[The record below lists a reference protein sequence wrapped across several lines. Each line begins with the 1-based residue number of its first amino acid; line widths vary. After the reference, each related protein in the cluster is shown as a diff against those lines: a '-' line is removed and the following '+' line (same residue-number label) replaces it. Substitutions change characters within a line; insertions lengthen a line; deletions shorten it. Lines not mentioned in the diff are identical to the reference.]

1 MAERRGPLGQFSPK
15 TNCNQAAEDVGGGAG
30 EPFPLN
36 AFPEFVASITLP
48 RVLDRRKTGE
58 KMLRGIPVSQG
69 VSRSRVVV
77 LDRTR
82 IDPAKWGILESDL
95 AGEEERLQSSLAETR
110 RQILAVQERLREAMG
125 AEEAQIF
132 DAHLLVLEDP
142 MLLQE
147 TARFIR
153 EDLVSAEYAFHQA
166 SEKYAEALGKVD
178 DSYLSE
184 RAADIRDVTQRVLS
198 NLMGQPLCSVLADLT
213 EPCIVAA
220 HDLTPSD
227 TATMDPAMV
236 LGFVTEVGT
245 RTSHTAILARSLRIP
260 AVLGLGEAIGE
271 LNTGQSVLLD
281 GFNGFVV
288 IDPAEQTLFEYGQL
302 VDRQTSIEESL
313 EVIHDDA
320 AETKDGH
327 RIILSANIERAAD
340 VEGVLQC
347 GATGVGLFRTEFLFI
362 NRSDLPDEE
371 EQFAAYRQVAESLA
385 PDPVIIRT
393 LDLGGDKLLSHVNV
407 AAEMNPFLGWRAIR
421 LCLEETDLFRTQLRA
436 ILRAS
441 AFGDLKI
448 MYPMISGVEEL
459 DAANVLL
466 DECRGQLRAEG
477 VAFAEALEIGV
488 MIETPSAAMIAD
500 SLAKRVKFFSI
511 GTNDLIQYALAVD
524 RLNEKIA
531 HLYEPTH
538 PGILRLIKAT
548 VDAGKAHGI
557 WTGVCGEMAGDLAA
571 VPLLLGLGVGELSVT
586 PSMVPR
592 VKMLI
597 RSIEMSQARE
607 LAEFALGSESP
618 KQILARA
625 EALAKAAVP
634 SFFEVLTD

>member
-1 MAERRGPLGQFSPK
+1 MP
-15 TNCNQAAEDVGGGAG
+15 TN
-30 EPFPLN
+30 
-36 AFPEFVASITLP
+36 
-48 RVLDRRKTGE
+48 RKTGE

-82 IDPAKWGILESDL
+82 IDPAKWGILESDP
-95 AGEEERLQSSLAETR
+95 AGEEDRLQASLVETR
-110 RQILAVQERLREAMG
+110 RQILAVQERLREALG
-125 AEEAQIF
+125 AKEAQIF

-142 MLLQE
+142 MLIE
-147 TARFIR
+147 EATRFIR
-153 EDLVSAEYAFHQA
+153 EDLVTAEFAFHEA

-184 RAADIRDVTQRVLS
+184 RAADIRDVAQRVLAD
-198 NLMGQPLCSVLADLT
+198 LMGQALCTGLADLT
-213 EPCIVAA
+213 EPCVVVA

-227 TATMDPAMV
+227 TAMMDPAMV
-236 LGFVTEVGT
+236 LGFVTEVGS

-260 AVLGLGEAIGE
+260 AVLGLGEAISELHTGE
-271 LNTGQSVLLD
+271 SVLLD

-288 IDPAEQTLFEYGQL
+288 IDPSEQTLFEYGQL

-320 AETKDGH
+320 AETRDGH

-340 VEGVLQC
+340 VESVLQC
-347 GATGVGLFRTEFLFI
+347 GAIGVGLFRTEFLFI

-371 EQFAAYRQVAESLA
+371 EQFAAYRKVTESLA

-407 AAEMNPFLGWRAIR
+407 AEEMNPFLGWRAIR
-421 LCLEETDLFRTQLRA
+421 LCLEEKDLFRTQLRA

-441 AFGDLKI
+441 VFGNLKI

-459 DAANVLL
+459 EAANVLL
-466 DECRGQLRAEG
+466 DECREQLRDEG
-477 VAFAEALEIGV
+477 VAFAEDVEIGV

-548 VDAGKAHGI
+548 VDAGQAHGI
-557 WTGVCGEMAGDLAA
+557 WTGICGEMAGDLAA
-571 VPLLLGLGVGELSVT
+571 VPLLLGLGVSELSVT

-597 RSIEMSQARE
+597 RSIEMSEARK
-607 LAEFALGSESP
+607 LAEFALDSDSP
-618 KQILARA
+618 KEILARA

-634 SFFEVLTD
+634 SFFEGGA

>member
-1 MAERRGPLGQFSPK
+1 MPTK
-15 TNCNQAAEDVGGGAG
+15 
-30 EPFPLN
+30 
-36 AFPEFVASITLP
+36 
-48 RVLDRRKTGE
+48 RKTGE

-77 LDRTR
+77 LDRMR

-95 AGEEERLQSSLAETR
+95 AGEEDRLQTSLVETR

-125 AEEAQIF
+125 TDEAQIF

-147 TARFIR
+147 TVRFIR
-153 EDLVSAEYAFHQA
+153 EDLVTAEFAFHQA
-166 SEKYAEALGKVD
+166 SEKYADALAKVD

-184 RAADIRDVTQRVLS
+184 RAADIRDVTQRVLA
-198 NLMGQPLCSVLADLT
+198 NLMGQPQCTALADLT
-213 EPCIVAA
+213 EPCIVVA

-236 LGFVTEVGT
+236 LGFVTEVGS
-245 RTSHTAILARSLRIP
+245 RTSHTAILARSMRIP

-271 LNTGQSVLLD
+271 LHTGESVLLD

-288 IDPAEQTLFEYGQL
+288 IDPSEQTLFEYGQL

-320 AETKDGH
+320 AETRDGH
-327 RIILSANIERAAD
+327 RIVLSANIERAAD

-371 EQFAAYRQVAESLA
+371 EQFAAYRKVAESLA

-393 LDLGGDKLLSHVNV
+393 LDLGGDKLVSHINV
-407 AAEMNPFLGWRAIR
+407 AAETNPFLGWRAIR
-421 LCLEETDLFRTQLRA
+421 LCLEETDMFRTQLRA

-441 AFGDLKI
+441 AFGNLKI

-459 DAANVLL
+459 EAANALL
-466 DECRGQLRAEG
+466 DECREQLHAEG
-477 VAFAEALEIGV
+477 VAFGDDVEVGV
-488 MIETPSAAMIAD
+488 MIEIPSAALIAD

-524 RLNEKIA
+524 RLNDKIA

-538 PGILRLIKAT
+538 PGILRLIKMT
-548 VDAGKAHGI
+548 VDAGLAHGI
-557 WTGVCGEMAGDLAA
+557 WTGICGEMAGDLTAL
-571 VPLLLGLGVGELSVT
+571 PLLLGLGVTELSVT

-597 RSIEMSQARE
+597 RSIEMSEARK
-607 LAEFALGSESP
+607 LGEFALDSDSP
-618 KQILARA
+618 KEIFTRA

-634 SFFEVLTD
+634 SFF

>member
-1 MAERRGPLGQFSPK
+1 
-15 TNCNQAAEDVGGGAG
+15 
-30 EPFPLN
+30 
-36 AFPEFVASITLP
+36 
-48 RVLDRRKTGE
+48 
-58 KMLRGIPVSQG
+58 MLRGIPVSQG

-77 LDRTR
+77 LDRMR

-95 AGEEERLQSSLAETR
+95 AGEEDRLQTSLVETR

-125 AEEAQIF
+125 TDEAQIF

-147 TARFIR
+147 TVRFIR
-153 EDLVSAEYAFHQA
+153 EDLVTAEFAFHQA
-166 SEKYAEALGKVD
+166 SEKYADALAKVD

-184 RAADIRDVTQRVLS
+184 RAADIRDVTQRVLA
-198 NLMGQPLCSVLADLT
+198 NLMGQPQCTALADLT
-213 EPCIVAA
+213 EPCIVVA

-236 LGFVTEVGT
+236 LGFVTEVGS
-245 RTSHTAILARSLRIP
+245 RTSHTAILARSMRIP

-271 LNTGQSVLLD
+271 LHTGESVLLD

-288 IDPAEQTLFEYGQL
+288 IDPSEQTLFEYGQL

-320 AETKDGH
+320 AETRDGH
-327 RIILSANIERAAD
+327 RIVLSANIERAAD

-371 EQFAAYRQVAESLA
+371 EQFAAYRKVAESLA

-393 LDLGGDKLLSHVNV
+393 LDLGGDKLVSHINV
-407 AAEMNPFLGWRAIR
+407 AAETNPFLGWRAIR
-421 LCLEETDLFRTQLRA
+421 LCLEETDMFRTQLRA

-441 AFGDLKI
+441 AFGNLKI

-459 DAANVLL
+459 EAANALL
-466 DECRGQLRAEG
+466 DECREQLHAEG
-477 VAFAEALEIGV
+477 VAFGDDVEVGV
-488 MIETPSAAMIAD
+488 MIEIPSAALIAD

-524 RLNEKIA
+524 RLNDKIA

-538 PGILRLIKAT
+538 PGILRLIKMT
-548 VDAGKAHGI
+548 VDAGLAHGI
-557 WTGVCGEMAGDLAA
+557 WTGICGEMAGDLTAL
-571 VPLLLGLGVGELSVT
+571 PLLLGLGVTELSVT

-597 RSIEMSQARE
+597 RSIEMSEARK
-607 LAEFALGSESP
+607 LGEFALDSDSP
-618 KQILARA
+618 KEIFTRA

-634 SFFEVLTD
+634 SFF

>member
-1 MAERRGPLGQFSPK
+1 
-15 TNCNQAAEDVGGGAG
+15 
-30 EPFPLN
+30 
-36 AFPEFVASITLP
+36 
-48 RVLDRRKTGE
+48 
-58 KMLRGIPVSQG
+58 MLRGIPASQG

-82 IDPAKWGILESDL
+82 INPAKWGIVGADR
-95 AGEEERLQSSLAETR
+95 AKEEERLKASLADTLS
-110 RQILAVQERLREAMG
+110 QIVAMQDRLREAMG
-125 AEEAQIF
+125 AKEALIF
-132 DAHLLVLEDP
+132 DSHLLVLEDP
-142 MLLQE
+142 MLLE
-147 TARFIR
+147 EVSRFIR
-153 EDLVSAEYAFHQA
+153 EDLVSAEYAFYSA
-166 SEKYAEALGKVD
+166 SEKYANALANVED
-178 DSYLSE
+178 AYLSE
-184 RAADIRDVTQRVLS
+184 RAADVRDVTQRVLA
-198 NLMGQPLCSVLADLT
+198 NLMGRPTCAGLADLA
-213 EPCIVAA
+213 EPCIVVT

-227 TATMDPAMV
+227 TAMMDSAKV
-236 LGFVTEVGT
+236 LGFVTEVGS

-260 AVLGLGEAIGE
+260 AVLGLGGTIGE
-271 LNTGQSVLLD
+271 LKSGQSVLID

-288 IDPAEQTLFEYGQL
+288 IEPSDQTLFEYGQL
-302 VDRQTSIEESL
+302 VDRQASIEESL

-327 RIILSANIERAAD
+327 RIILSANIELATD
-340 VEGVLQC
+340 VEGVLQS

-371 EQFAAYRQVAESLA
+371 EQFAAYRRVAESLA
-385 PDPVIIRT
+385 PDSVIIRT

-407 AAEMNPFLGWRAIR
+407 AEEMNPFLGWRAIR
-421 LCLEETDLFRTQLRA
+421 LCLEEKDLFRTQLRA

-441 AFGDLKI
+441 VFGDLKI
-448 MYPMISGVEEL
+448 MYPMVSGVEEL
-459 DAANVLL
+459 EAANVLL
-466 DECRGQLRAEG
+466 DECRAQLRAEG
-477 VAFAEALEIGV
+477 TAFADAIEIGV

-500 SLAKRVKFFSI
+500 SLAKRVQFFSI
-511 GTNDLIQYALAVD
+511 GTNDLIQYTLAVD

-548 VDAGKAHGI
+548 VDAGQAHGI
-557 WTGVCGEMAGDLAA
+557 WTGVCGEMASDLAV
-571 VPLLLGLGVGELSVT
+571 VPLLLGLGVAELSVT

-607 LAEFALGSESP
+607 LAAFALDSDSP
-618 KQILARA
+618 KEILTRA

-634 SFFEVLTD
+634 DFFEGSA

>member
-1 MAERRGPLGQFSPK
+1 MPTK
-15 TNCNQAAEDVGGGAG
+15 
-30 EPFPLN
+30 
-36 AFPEFVASITLP
+36 
-48 RVLDRRKTGE
+48 RKTGE

-82 IDPAKWGILESDL
+82 IDPAKWGILESDP
-95 AGEEERLQSSLAETR
+95 AGEEDRLQASLVETR

-125 AEEAQIF
+125 AKEAQIF

-153 EDLVSAEYAFHQA
+153 EDLVTAEFAFHEA

-184 RAADIRDVTQRVLS
+184 RAADIRDVAQRVLAD
-198 NLMGQPLCSVLADLT
+198 LMGQALCTGLADLT
-213 EPCIVAA
+213 EPCVVVA

-227 TATMDPAMV
+227 TAMMDPAIV
-236 LGFVTEVGT
+236 LGFVTEVGS
-245 RTSHTAILARSLRIP
+245 RTSHMAILARSLRIP
-260 AVLGLGEAIGE
+260 AVLGLGEAISELHNGE
-271 LNTGQSVLLD
+271 SVLLD

-313 EVIHDDA
+313 EVIHDAA
-320 AETKDGH
+320 AETRDGH

-362 NRSDLPDEE
+362 NRSDLPGEE
-371 EQFAAYRQVAESLA
+371 EQFAAYRKVTESLA

-407 AAEMNPFLGWRAIR
+407 AEEMNPFLGWRAIR

-441 AFGDLKI
+441 VFGDLKI

-459 DAANVLL
+459 EAANVLL
-466 DECRGQLRAEG
+466 DECREQLRDEG
-477 VAFAEALEIGV
+477 VAFAEDVEIGV

-500 SLAKRVKFFSI
+500 RLARRVKFFSI
-511 GTNDLIQYALAVD
+511 GTNDLIQYTLAVD

-538 PGILRLIKAT
+538 PSILRLIKAT
-548 VDAGKAHGI
+548 VDAGQAHGI
-557 WTGVCGEMAGDLAA
+557 WTGICGEMAGDLAA
-571 VPLLLGLGVGELSVT
+571 VPLLLGLGVSELSVT

-597 RSIEMSQARE
+597 RSIEMSEARK
-607 LAEFALGSESP
+607 LAEFALDSDSP
-618 KQILARA
+618 KEILARA

-634 SFFEVLTD
+634 SFFEGAA

>member
-1 MAERRGPLGQFSPK
+1 
-15 TNCNQAAEDVGGGAG
+15 
-30 EPFPLN
+30 
-36 AFPEFVASITLP
+36 
-48 RVLDRRKTGE
+48 
-58 KMLRGIPVSQG
+58 MLRGIPVSQG

-82 IDPAKWGILESDL
+82 IDPAKWGILESDP
-95 AGEEERLQSSLAETR
+95 AGEEDRLQASLMETR
-110 RQILAVQERLREAMG
+110 RQILAVQERLREALG
-125 AEEAQIF
+125 AKEAQIF

-142 MLLQE
+142 MLIE
-147 TARFIR
+147 EATRFIR
-153 EDLVSAEYAFHQA
+153 EDLVTAEFALHKA

-184 RAADIRDVTQRVLS
+184 RAADIRDVAQRVLAD
-198 NLMGQPLCSVLADLT
+198 LMDQALCTGLADLT
-213 EPCIVAA
+213 EPCVVVA

-227 TATMDPAMV
+227 TAMMDPAMV
-236 LGFVTEVGT
+236 LGFATEVGS

-260 AVLGLGEAIGE
+260 AVLGLGEAISELHTGE
-271 LNTGQSVLLD
+271 SVLLD

-288 IDPAEQTLFEYGQL
+288 IDPSEQTLFEYGQL
-302 VDRQTSIEESL
+302 VDRQTSIEKSL

-320 AETKDGH
+320 AETRDGH

-340 VEGVLQC
+340 VESVLQC
-347 GATGVGLFRTEFLFI
+347 GAIGVGLFRTEFLFI
-362 NRSDLPDEE
+362 NRSDLPNEE
-371 EQFAAYRQVAESLA
+371 EQFAAYRKVTESLA

-407 AAEMNPFLGWRAIR
+407 AEEMNPFLGWRAIR
-421 LCLEETDLFRTQLRA
+421 LCLQEKDLFRTQLRA

-441 AFGDLKI
+441 VFGNLKI

-466 DECRGQLRAEG
+466 DECREQLRDEG
-477 VAFAEALEIGV
+477 VAFAEDVEIGV

-500 SLAKRVKFFSI
+500 SLARRVKFFSI

-548 VDAGKAHGI
+548 VDAGQAHGI
-557 WTGVCGEMAGDLAA
+557 WTGICGEMAGDLAA
-571 VPLLLGLGVGELSVT
+571 VPLLLGLGVSELSVT

-597 RSIEMSQARE
+597 CSIEMSEARK
-607 LAEFALGSESP
+607 LAEFALDSDSP
-618 KQILARA
+618 KEILARA

-634 SFFEVLTD
+634 SFFEGAA

>member
-1 MAERRGPLGQFSPK
+1 VPTK
-15 TNCNQAAEDVGGGAG
+15 
-30 EPFPLN
+30 
-36 AFPEFVASITLP
+36 
-48 RVLDRRKTGE
+48 RKTGE

-82 IDPAKWGILESDL
+82 IDPAKWGILESDP
-95 AGEEERLQSSLAETR
+95 AGEQDRLQASLMETR
-110 RQILAVQERLREAMG
+110 RQILAVQERLREALG
-125 AEEAQIF
+125 AKEAQIF

-142 MLLQE
+142 MLIE
-147 TARFIR
+147 EATRFIR
-153 EDLVSAEYAFHQA
+153 EDLVTAEFALHKA

-184 RAADIRDVTQRVLS
+184 RAADIRDVAQRVLAD
-198 NLMGQPLCSVLADLT
+198 LMDQALCTGLADLT
-213 EPCIVAA
+213 EPCVVVA

-227 TATMDPAMV
+227 TAMMDPAMV
-236 LGFVTEVGT
+236 LGFATEVGS

-260 AVLGLGEAIGE
+260 AVLGLGEAISELHTGE
-271 LNTGQSVLLD
+271 SVLLD

-288 IDPAEQTLFEYGQL
+288 IDPSEQTLFEYGQL
-302 VDRQTSIEESL
+302 VDRQTSIEKSL

-320 AETKDGH
+320 AETRDGH

-340 VEGVLQC
+340 VESVLQC
-347 GATGVGLFRTEFLFI
+347 GAIGVGLFRTEFLFI
-362 NRSDLPDEE
+362 NRSDLPNEE
-371 EQFAAYRQVAESLA
+371 EQFAAYRKVTESLA

-407 AAEMNPFLGWRAIR
+407 AEEMNPFLGWRAIR
-421 LCLEETDLFRTQLRA
+421 LCLQEKDLFRTQLRA

-441 AFGDLKI
+441 VFGNLKI

-459 DAANVLL
+459 EAANVLL
-466 DECRGQLRAEG
+466 DECREQLRDEG
-477 VAFAEALEIGV
+477 VAFAEDVEIGV

-500 SLAKRVKFFSI
+500 SLARRVKFFSI

-548 VDAGKAHGI
+548 VDAGQAHGI
-557 WTGVCGEMAGDLAA
+557 WTGICGEMAGDLAA
-571 VPLLLGLGVGELSVT
+571 VPLLLGLGVSELSVT

-597 RSIEMSQARE
+597 CSIEMSEARK
-607 LAEFALGSESP
+607 LAEFALYSDSP
-618 KQILARA
+618 KEILARA
-625 EALAKAAVP
+625 EVLAKAAVP
-634 SFFEVLTD
+634 SFFEGAA

>member
-1 MAERRGPLGQFSPK
+1 VPTK
-15 TNCNQAAEDVGGGAG
+15 
-30 EPFPLN
+30 
-36 AFPEFVASITLP
+36 
-48 RVLDRRKTGE
+48 RKTGE

-82 IDPAKWGILESDL
+82 IDPAKWGILESDP
-95 AGEEERLQSSLAETR
+95 AGEEDRLQASLVQTR
-110 RQILAVQERLREAMG
+110 RQILAVQERLREALG
-125 AEEAQIF
+125 AKEAQIF

-142 MLLQE
+142 MLIEEATRL
-147 TARFIR
+147 IR
-153 EDLVSAEYAFHQA
+153 EDLVTAEFALHEA

-184 RAADIRDVTQRVLS
+184 RAADIRDVAQRVLAD
-198 NLMGQPLCSVLADLT
+198 LMGQAPCTGLADLT
-213 EPCIVAA
+213 EPCVVVA

-227 TATMDPAMV
+227 TAMMDPAMV
-236 LGFVTEVGT
+236 LGFATEVGS

-260 AVLGLGEAIGE
+260 AVLGLGEAISELHTGE
-271 LNTGQSVLLD
+271 SVLLD

-288 IDPAEQTLFEYGQL
+288 IDPSEQTLFEYGQL

-320 AETKDGH
+320 AETRDGH

-340 VEGVLQC
+340 VESVLQC
-347 GATGVGLFRTEFLFI
+347 GAIGVGLFRTEFLFI

-371 EQFAAYRQVAESLA
+371 EQFVAYRKVTESLA

-407 AAEMNPFLGWRAIR
+407 AEEMNPFLGWRAIR
-421 LCLEETDLFRTQLRA
+421 LCLEEKDLFRTQLRA

-441 AFGDLKI
+441 VFGNLKI

-459 DAANVLL
+459 EAANVLL
-466 DECRGQLRAEG
+466 DECREQLRDEG
-477 VAFAEALEIGV
+477 VAFAEDVEIGV

-500 SLAKRVKFFSI
+500 SLARRVKFFSI

-548 VDAGKAHGI
+548 VDAGQAHGI
-557 WTGVCGEMAGDLAA
+557 WTGICGEMAGDLAA
-571 VPLLLGLGVGELSVT
+571 VPLLLGLGVSELSVT

-597 RSIEMSQARE
+597 RSIEMSKARK
-607 LAEFALGSESP
+607 LAEFALDSDSP
-618 KQILARA
+618 KEILARA

-634 SFFEVLTD
+634 SFFEGAA

>member
-1 MAERRGPLGQFSPK
+1 MPAK
-15 TNCNQAAEDVGGGAG
+15 
-30 EPFPLN
+30 
-36 AFPEFVASITLP
+36 
-48 RVLDRRKTGE
+48 RKTGE

-69 VSRSRVVV
+69 VSCSHVVV

-82 IDPAKWGILESDL
+82 IDPAKAGILESELD
-95 AGEEERLQSSLAETR
+95 EEENRLQASLVETR

-125 AEEAQIF
+125 AKEAQIF
-132 DAHLLVLEDP
+132 EAHRLVLEDP
-142 MLLQE
+142 MLLE
-147 TARFIR
+147 EVSRFIR
-153 EDLVSAEYAFHQA
+153 EELVTAEFAFHEA
-166 SEKYAEALGKVD
+166 SERYAEALGKVD

-198 NLMGQPLCSVLADLT
+198 NLMGQPQCAGLADLT
-213 EPCIVAA
+213 EPCIVVA

-236 LGFVTEVGT
+236 LGFVTEIGS

-260 AVLGLGEAIGE
+260 AVLGLGEAISK

-288 IDPAEQTLFEYGQL
+288 IDPSEQSLFEYGQL
-302 VDRQTSIEESL
+302 VDRQSSIEESL
-313 EVIHDDA
+313 EVIHDDT
-320 AETKDGH
+320 AETRDGH

-362 NRSDLPDEE
+362 NRSDLPNEE
-371 EQFAAYRQVAESLA
+371 EQFVAYRQVTESLA

-421 LCLEETDLFRTQLRA
+421 LCLQEKDLFRTQLRA

-441 AFGDLKI
+441 AYGNLKI

-459 DAANVLL
+459 QAANELL
-466 DECRGQLRAEG
+466 DECREQLRAKD
-477 VAFAEALEIGV
+477 VAFADAVEIGV

-500 SLAKRVKFFSI
+500 SLAKRVQFFSI
-511 GTNDLIQYALAVD
+511 GTNDLIQYTLAVD

-548 VDAGKAHGI
+548 VDAGEAHGI

-571 VPLLLGLGVGELSVT
+571 VPLLLGLGVTELSVT

-607 LAEFALGSESP
+607 LAEFALDSDSP
-618 KQILARA
+618 KEILARA

-634 SFFEVLTD
+634 SFFEG

>member
-1 MAERRGPLGQFSPK
+1 
-15 TNCNQAAEDVGGGAG
+15 
-30 EPFPLN
+30 
-36 AFPEFVASITLP
+36 
-48 RVLDRRKTGE
+48 
-58 KMLRGIPVSQG
+58 MLRGIPVSQG

-213 EPCIVAA
+213 EPCIVVA

-347 GATGVGLFRTEFLFI
+347 GATGGGLFRTEFLFI

-448 MYPMISGVEEL
+448 MSPMVSGVEEL
-459 DAANVLL
+459 EAANVLL

>member
-1 MAERRGPLGQFSPK
+1 MAQFSLK
-15 TNCNQAAEDVGGGAG
+15 TNLNQAAEDANGSAS
-30 EPFPLN
+30 EPFSVN
-36 AFPEFVASITLP
+36 AFPEFGASINLL

-69 VSRSRVVV
+69 VSRSQIVV

-82 IDPAKWGILESDL
+82 IDPAKSNILESEL
-95 AGEEERLQSSLAETR
+95 AGEENRLQVSLAETR
-110 RQILAVQERLREAMG
+110 RQILAMQERLREAMG

-132 DAHLLVLEDP
+132 EAHLLVLEDP
-142 MLLQE
+142 ILLKEVSQ
-147 TARFIR
+147 FIR
-153 EDLVSAEYAFHQA
+153 ENLVTAEFAFHEA

-178 DSYLSE
+178 DTYLSE

-198 NLMGQPLCSVLADLT
+198 NLMSQPPCAGLADLT
-213 EPCIVAA
+213 EPCIVVA

-227 TATMDPAMV
+227 TAMLDPTKV
-236 LGFVTEVGT
+236 LGFITEVGS

-271 LNTGQSVLLD
+271 LHTGQSVLLD

-288 IDPAEQTLFEYGQL
+288 IDPSKQMLFEYGQL
-302 VDRQTSIEESL
+302 VERQTSIEESL

-320 AETKDGH
+320 AETRDGH
-327 RIILSANIERAAD
+327 RIILSSNIERAAD
-340 VEGVLQC
+340 VESVLQS

-362 NRSDLPDEE
+362 NRSDLPSEE
-371 EQFAAYRQVAESLA
+371 EQFAAYRHVTESLA

-421 LCLEETDLFRTQLRA
+421 LCLEEKDLFRTQLRA

-448 MYPMISGVEEL
+448 MYPMVSGVGEL
-459 DAANVLL
+459 EAANELL
-466 DECRGQLRAEG
+466 DECREQLRAEDM
-477 VAFAEALEIGV
+477 AFADAIEIGV

-500 SLAKRVKFFSI
+500 SLAKRVQFFSI
-511 GTNDLIQYALAVD
+511 GTNDLIQYTLAVD

-548 VDAGKAHGI
+548 VDAGQAHGI
-557 WTGVCGEMAGDLAA
+557 WTGICGEMAGDVTA
-571 VPLLLGLGVGELSVT
+571 VPLLLGLGVTELSVT

-597 RSIEMSQARE
+597 RSIKMSQARE
-607 LAEFALGSESP
+607 LAEFALDSDSP
-618 KQILARA
+618 KEILARA
-625 EALAKAAVP
+625 KALAKAAVP
-634 SFFEVLTD
+634 SFFEG

>member
-1 MAERRGPLGQFSPK
+1 MGQFSPK
-15 TNCNQAAEDVGGGAG
+15 TNRGQAAENARGSPVLCNSQNF
-30 EPFPLN
+30 FPD
-36 AFPEFVASITLP
+36 FGSSITLP
-48 RVLDRRKTGE
+48 RVPTKRKTGE
-58 KMLRGIPVSQG
+58 KMLRGIPVSKG
-69 VSRSRVVV
+69 VSRSLVVV

-82 IDPAKWGILESDL
+82 IDPAKWGILESDP
-95 AGEEERLQSSLAETR
+95 AGEEDRLQASLVQTR
-110 RQILAVQERLREAMG
+110 RQILAVQERLREALG
-125 AEEAQIF
+125 AKEAQIF

-142 MLLQE
+142 MLIEQATRL
-147 TARFIR
+147 IR
-153 EDLVSAEYAFHQA
+153 EDLVTAEFALHEA
-166 SEKYAEALGKVD
+166 SEKYAEALGKID

-184 RAADIRDVTQRVLS
+184 RAADIRDVAQRVLA
-198 NLMGQPLCSVLADLT
+198 NLMGQALCTGLADLT
-213 EPCIVAA
+213 EPCVVVA

-227 TATMDPAMV
+227 TAMMDPAMV
-236 LGFVTEVGT
+236 LGFATEVGS

-260 AVLGLGEAIGE
+260 AVLGLGDAISELHTGE
-271 LNTGQSVLLD
+271 SVLLD

-288 IDPAEQTLFEYGQL
+288 IDPSEQTLFEYGQL

-313 EVIHDDA
+313 EVIHDDT
-320 AETKDGH
+320 AETRDGH

-340 VEGVLQC
+340 VESVLQC
-347 GATGVGLFRTEFLFI
+347 GAIGVGLFRTEFLFI

-371 EQFAAYRQVAESLA
+371 EQFAAYRKVTESLA

-407 AAEMNPFLGWRAIR
+407 AEEMNPFLGWRAIR
-421 LCLEETDLFRTQLRA
+421 LCLQEKDLFRTQLRA

-441 AFGDLKI
+441 VFGNLKI

-459 DAANVLL
+459 EAANVLL
-466 DECRGQLRAEG
+466 DECREQLRDDG
-477 VAFAEALEIGV
+477 VAFAEDVEIGV

-500 SLAKRVKFFSI
+500 SLARRVKFFSI

-548 VDAGKAHGI
+548 VDAGQAHGI
-557 WTGVCGEMAGDLAA
+557 WTGICGEMAGDLAV
-571 VPLLLGLGVGELSVT
+571 VPLLLGLGVSELSVT

-597 RSIEMSQARE
+597 RSVEMSEARK
-607 LAEFALGSESP
+607 LAEFALNSDSP
-618 KQILARA
+618 KEILSRA

-634 SFFEVLTD
+634 SFFEGAA